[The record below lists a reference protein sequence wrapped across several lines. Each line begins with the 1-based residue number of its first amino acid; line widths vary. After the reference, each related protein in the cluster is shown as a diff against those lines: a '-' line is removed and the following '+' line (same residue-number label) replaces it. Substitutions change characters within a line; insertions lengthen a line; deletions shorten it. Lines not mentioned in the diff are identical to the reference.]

1 MRILSFDTGWAVG
14 EAFRCPRRGWGR
26 GEGTGSL
33 SQTRRVRCLVPKVSC
48 RAPTVVAS
56 SFSRN
61 SFCKQTLTSTYSVC
75 GRETHES
82 GEEGIRPPTEDP
94 ASCLLVRRCC
104 AQDAR
109 STISVEAQDDR
120 PSGTVSLGIP
130 LLLALARGGQ
140 SPGAGGREE
149 GPHSLPDAPSA
160 RSWLWRQHS
169 TTFASV
175 SWSLFL
181 GLPAPGRV
189 LITPRDHVQVRRKA
203 HTFKALSE
211 AHSVMKTKTQ

>member
-109 STISVEAQDDR
+109 STISVEAPRTTGLRGPCHWGSRCCWLWLGGGSHQGQEGERRGRILFPTRRLLVRGSGDNIPR
-120 PSGTVSLGIP
+120 RSLLCRGPSFWGSR
-130 LLLALARGGQ
+130 LLAEF
-140 SPGAGGREE
+140 S
-149 GPHSLPDAPSA
+149 
-160 RSWLWRQHS
+160 
-169 TTFASV
+169 
-175 SWSLFL
+175 
-181 GLPAPGRV
+181 
-189 LITPRDHVQVRRKA
+189 
-203 HTFKALSE
+203 
-211 AHSVMKTKTQ
+211 

>member
-14 EAFRCPRRGWGR
+14 EAFCCPRRGWGR

-130 LLLALARGGQ
+130 LLLALAGGGAVTRGRRARGGAAF
-140 SPGAGGREE
+140 SSRRAVC
-149 GPHSLPDAPSA
+149 SFMALA
-160 RSWLWRQHS
+160 
-169 TTFASV
+169 TTFHDV
-175 SWSLFL
+175 RFCVVVPLF
-181 GLPAPGRV
+181 GAPGSW
-189 LITPRDHVQVRRKA
+189 PSSHNP
-203 HTFKALSE
+203 S
-211 AHSVMKTKTQ
+211 

>member
-1 MRILSFDTGWAVG
+1 MTQGGPWGKLSAAPAVG
-14 EAFRCPRRGWGR
+14 GVVEKGQAASHRLG
-26 GEGTGSL
+26 GSGVWFQKSAAEPPPWLLHL
-33 SQTRRVRCLVPKVSC
+33 SAGIHSVNKHSP
-48 RAPTVVAS
+48 APTVCVAEKHMKAA
-56 SFSRN
+56 RRA
-61 SFCKQTLTSTYSVC
+61 SVP
-75 GRETHES
+75 RLR
-82 GEEGIRPPTEDP
+82 IRPPAFLCGVAVPRTP
-94 ASCLLVRRCC
+94 APPFLSKPRTTGLRGPCHWGSRCC
-104 AQDAR
+104 WLW
-109 STISVEAQDDR
+109 
-120 PSGTVSLGIP
+120 LG
-130 LLLALARGGQ
+130 GGQ

-189 LITPRDHVQVRRKA
+189 LITPRDHVQARRKA

-211 AHSVMKTKTQ
+211 AHGVMKTKTQ

>member
-130 LLLALARGGQ
+130 LLLALAGGGGSHQGQEGERRGRILFPTRRLLVRG
-140 SPGAGGREE
+140 SGDNIPRRSLLCR
-149 GPHSLPDAPSA
+149 GPSFWGSRLLAEFS
-160 RSWLWRQHS
+160 
-169 TTFASV
+169 
-175 SWSLFL
+175 
-181 GLPAPGRV
+181 
-189 LITPRDHVQVRRKA
+189 
-203 HTFKALSE
+203 
-211 AHSVMKTKTQ
+211 